1 MIRSIINLLIA
12 TITGLLQGAADVKK
26 LPVGGQAVIEGVIM
40 KGPTHWGMAVRQPDG
55 EIWTDRWPCAGWN
68 KMTPWKYPVLRG
80 VATMA
85 EMLREGFKAL
95 SKSAEISLGEEEE
108 LTTKDIA
115 ISIVVSIIAVVGL
128 FVALPMW
135 LGDLFGTWYHLGAVG
150 VNVVEGLV
158 RGLVFVSYV
167 AVIGLWSDIEEVL
180 RYHGA
185 EHKTINAF
193 EAGSKMLP
201 GYICRYSRIHPRCGT
216 SFLVVVVAMSIVVF
230 SFIGHGSVLWRIGSR
245 VILLPV
251 VIGLSYEII
260 RASAKW
266 GKVGR
271 AIMAPALSLQ
281 YLTTREPSKAQLEIA
296 LRSLETA
303 LNLSF
308 TKDRPGRDQY
318 SEPE

>member
-1 MIRSIINLLIA
+1 
-12 TITGLLQGAADVKK
+12 
-26 LPVGGQAVIEGVIM
+26 
-40 KGPTHWGMAVRQPDG
+40 
-55 EIWTDRWPCAGWN
+55 
-68 KMTPWKYPVLRG
+68 
-80 VATMA
+80 MA
-85 EMLREGFKAL
+85 EMLKEGFKAL
-95 SKSAEISLGEEEE
+95 SKSAEIALGEEEE
-108 LTTKDIA
+108 LTTRDIV
-115 ISIVVSIIAVVGL
+115 ISVLVSIVAVVGL
-128 FVALPMW
+128 FVVLPMW
-135 LGDLFGTWYHLGAVG
+135 IGDLFGSWYSLGSIG
-150 VNVVEGLV
+150 VNVTEGIA
-158 RGLVFVSYV
+158 RGIVFVGYV

-193 EAGSKMLP
+193 EGGSRMLP

-216 SFLVVVVAMSIVVF
+216 SFLVVVVVMSIVVF
-230 SFIGHGSVLWRIGSR
+230 SFIGHGSILWRIGSR
-245 VILLPV
+245 IVLLPV

-296 LRSLETA
+296 LKSLESA

-308 TKDRPGRDQY
+308 TKDRPGREQY
-318 SEPE
+318 CEPE